1 MIKVVIS
8 VSINFQA
15 YGDNLKTFREQVTP
29 DEKLLFSNE
38 ALNKALFDDAL
49 KVLSAVNWITYRLK
63 KTN

>member
-15 YGDNLKTFREQVTP
+15 YGDNLKTFRDQVTP
-29 DEKLLFSNE
+29 DEKLLFSNKT
-38 ALNKALFDDAL
+38 LNKALMDDPPE
-49 KVLSAVNWITYRLK
+49 VLFAVTWIIYRLN

>member
-49 KVLSAVNWITYRLK
+49 KVLSAVN
-63 KTN
+63 

>member
-15 YGDNLKTFREQVTP
+15 YGDNLKTFRDQVTP

-38 ALNKALFDDAL
+38 TLNKALMDDPPE
-49 KVLSAVNWITYRLK
+49 VLFAVT
-63 KTN
+63 